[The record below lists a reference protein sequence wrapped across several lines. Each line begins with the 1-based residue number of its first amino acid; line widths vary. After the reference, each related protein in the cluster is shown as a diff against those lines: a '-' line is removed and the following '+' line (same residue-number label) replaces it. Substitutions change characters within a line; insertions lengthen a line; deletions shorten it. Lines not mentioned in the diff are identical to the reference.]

1 MQSQEQMDHTRRAF
15 MEAGFALFSTRGIEA
30 VSMREV
36 ADAAGHGSA
45 TLFRYFDGKAGL
57 VLAIAE
63 WKWREFL
70 EINAARNDDPAF
82 TGATAADMFAFYLD
96 SFLEAYRNHRALL
109 RFNQLFNVFIR
120 SEKVEAGA
128 VEAYLGALAPVAEFF
143 HAMYER
149 AQADRTLATDVP
161 EQDML
166 SCSLHLMLAA
176 VTRYAVGL
184 AWRPEGFSEERE
196 LQELR
201 DMIFARYT
209 GGRGAAAPEQ
219 DAARK

>member
-70 EINAARNDDPAF
+70 EQNAARNDDPAF
-82 TGATAADMFAFYLD
+82 TGATAAEMYAFYLD
-96 SFLEAYRNHRALL
+96 SFLEAYRNYRPLL
-109 RFNQLFNVFIR
+109 RFNQLFNVFIQ
-120 SEKVEAGA
+120 SEKMEAGTY
-128 VEAYLGALAPVAEFF
+128 EAYLGVLAPVAEFF

-149 AQADRTLATDVP
+149 AQKDHTLRTDVP
-161 EQDML
+161 EQEML

-196 LQELR
+196 LRELR
-201 DMIFARYT
+201 DMLFARYV
-209 GGRGAAAPEQ
+209 GGRGVAVPPEEV
-219 DAARK
+219 